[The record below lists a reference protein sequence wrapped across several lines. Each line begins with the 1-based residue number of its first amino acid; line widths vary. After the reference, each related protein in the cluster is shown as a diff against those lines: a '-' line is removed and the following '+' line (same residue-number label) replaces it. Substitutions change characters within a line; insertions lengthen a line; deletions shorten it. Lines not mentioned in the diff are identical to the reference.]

1 MGYSALPFAPPDR
14 WLPGTICASLS
25 RMQHNGAAQIPGL
38 APRPELAPGASARGE
53 LAVQFLTSNEEFA
66 RLAPEWNRLHARAKA
81 ASVFNSWLFQYQW
94 WQVYGAQQPLRI
106 LVALERGETVGIV
119 ALYVQRV
126 VMLGVPVRV
135 LRFVGSGGDTHPD
148 DLGPLLAPD
157 RELPVALKLARAALR
172 LSGSDVAVLS
182 DIDPESVFACALE
195 RASMEAGRASLPEI
209 SERVAYVDLPASWGE
224 YLQSL
229 TSDRRTRVK
238 SARKKAGAAHKVR
251 FFVWDDAANLDHA
264 IDRLVALHRS
274 RWRAA
279 GGSGSFASAEY
290 IEFHRQ
296 AMKSAFGRGW
306 LRLYCLE
313 LDGEIAAITYC
324 YRFRNRIYLMQ
335 AGFDPALAK
344 SNPGKVLLG
353 HALEHAIGEGSAV
366 FDFLKGEHRYKDQL
380 ATGYRNTRGVR
391 VFRNTPGG
399 IAYRLRRIWLPQWKA
414 RLLRRPAPKLM
425 T

>member
-1 MGYSALPFAPPDR
+1 
-14 WLPGTICASLS
+14 
-25 RMQHNGAAQIPGL
+25 MQHDGAAQFPGL
-38 APRPELAPGASARGE
+38 APRPPLAPGAQSARGE

-66 RLAPEWNRLHARAKA
+66 RLAPEWNRLHARAEA
-81 ASVFNSWLFQYQW
+81 ASIFNSWLFQYQW

-106 LVALERGETVGIV
+106 LVALERGETVGIL
-119 ALYVQRV
+119 ALYIQKV

-148 DLGPLLAPD
+148 DLGPVLAPG
-157 RELPVALKLARAALR
+157 REAAVALKLARAALR
-172 LSGSDVAVLS
+172 LSGADVAVLS
-182 DIDPESVFACALE
+182 DIDPASAFADALE
-195 RASMEAGRASLPEI
+195 PAATDAGRAFLPEI
-209 SERVAYVDLPASWGE
+209 SERIAYINLPASWGE
-224 YLQSL
+224 YLKSL
-229 TSDRRTRVK
+229 TSDRRTRIK
-238 SARKKAGAAHKVR
+238 SARKKAQAAHNVR
-251 FFVWDDAANLDHA
+251 FFVWDDAASLDHA
-264 IDRLVALHRS
+264 IDRLVELHRS
-274 RWRAA
+274 RWQAS
-279 GGSGSFASAEY
+279 GGSGSFATAEY

-353 HALEHAIGEGSAV
+353 HALEHAIGEGNAV

-414 RLLRRPAPKLM
+414 RLFRRPPPKLM

>member
-1 MGYSALPFAPPDR
+1 MAAR
-14 WLPGTICASLS
+14 RHLS
-25 RMQHNGAAQIPGL
+25 EPVCMQHNGAAQIPGP
-38 APRPELAPGASARGE
+38 APRPSLAPASAGGE

-94 WQVYGAQQPLRI
+94 WQVYGGEQPLRL
-106 LVALERGETVGIV
+106 LVVLERGEAVGIL
-119 ALYVQRV
+119 ALYIQRV

-148 DLGPLLAPD
+148 DLGPVLAPG
-157 RELPVALKLARAALR
+157 RESTVALKLARAALR

-182 DIDPESVFACALE
+182 DIDPESVFASAVE
-195 RASMEAGRASLPEI
+195 RAAIEADRASQQET
-209 SERVAYVDLPASWGE
+209 SERIAYIDLPGSWGA

-229 TSDRRTRVK
+229 SSDRRTRIK
-238 SARKKAGAAHKVR
+238 SARRKAQAAHDLR
-251 FFVWDDAANLDHA
+251 FFVWDDPASLDGA
-264 IDRLVALHRS
+264 IDRLVELHRS
-274 RWRAA
+274 RWQAA
-279 GGSGSFASAEY
+279 GGSGSFATPEY

-335 AGFDPALAK
+335 AGFDPRMGK
-344 SNPGKVLLG
+344 SNPGRVLLG
-353 HALEHAIGEGSAV
+353 HALEHAIGEGNEV

-380 ATGYRNTRGVR
+380 ATGYRDTRGVR

-414 RLLRRPAPKLM
+414 GLLRRPPPK
-425 T
+425 

>member
-1 MGYSALPFAPPDR
+1 MGRSALPDGPGDR
-14 WLPGTICASLS
+14 WAKPRICATLS
-25 RMQHNGAAQIPGL
+25 GMQHDGAAQIPGF
-38 APRPELAPGASARGE
+38 APRPSLAPDSARGE
-53 LAVQFLTSNEEFA
+53 LVVQFLSSNEEFA
-66 RLAPEWNRLHARAKA
+66 RLAPQWNRLHARAKA

-106 LVALERGETVGIV
+106 LVALERGETIGIL
-119 ALYVQRV
+119 ALYIQRV
-126 VMLGVPVRV
+126 VMLGVPVQV

-148 DLGPLLAPD
+148 DLGPVLAPG
-157 RELPVALKLARAALR
+157 RETAAALKLARAALR

-182 DIDPESVFACALE
+182 DIDPESVFADALE
-195 RASMEAGRASLPEI
+195 RAAAEAGRASLPEM
-209 SERVAYVDLPASWGE
+209 SERVAYINLPASWGE
-224 YLQSL
+224 YLKSL
-229 TSDRRTRVK
+229 TSDRRTRIK
-238 SARKKAGAAHKVR
+238 GARKKAQAAHALR
-251 FFVWDDAANLDHA
+251 FFVWDDPAGLGRA
-264 IDRLVALHRS
+264 IDRLVELHRN
-274 RWRAA
+274 RWQAA
-279 GGSGSFASAEY
+279 GGSGSFATPEY

-296 AMKSAFGRGW
+296 TMKSAFGRGW

-324 YRFRNRIYLMQ
+324 YRFRNRVYLMQ
-335 AGFDPALAK
+335 AGFDPRLAR

-353 HALEHAIGEGSAV
+353 YALEHAIGEGNEL

-380 ATGYRNTRGVR
+380 ATGYRSTRGVR

-414 RLLRRPAPKLM
+414 RLLRRPPPKLM